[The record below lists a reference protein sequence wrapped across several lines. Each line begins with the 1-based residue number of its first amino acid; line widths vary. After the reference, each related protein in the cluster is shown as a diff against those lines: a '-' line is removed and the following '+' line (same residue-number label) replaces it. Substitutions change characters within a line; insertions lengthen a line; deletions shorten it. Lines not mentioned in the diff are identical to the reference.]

1 MTSKIN
7 AITTGAGGIEVTGD
21 SSGQIEFQAD
31 GTTVAT
37 LTTSGL
43 DVSSGLTFGSP
54 IDIASGGTGQTTA
67 TSAFNALAPSQ
78 STHSGKF
85 LTTDGTNTSW
95 GSVSTDPTMGGD
107 LSGTASN
114 AQIVAGAVG
123 ATELASTLDLSGKTV
138 TLPSGTGGKVLQ
150 VVQKTFT
157 GTQSVSTPSHGYFT
171 NITNLSQSITPSS
184 TSSKIL
190 ILLNVIVMHPNDRII
205 HVKMSGGNSA
215 SFIGNSASNRAR
227 SASWVSAQ
235 VYSSQAMSLMY
246 LDSPNTTSSIT
257 YTPQMGA
264 NYTGTTWTI
273 NYNVINDS
281 DLAYI
286 TRGASS
292 MILMEIAG

>member
-1 MTSKIN
+1 MASIKLK
-7 AITTGAGGIEVTGD
+7 GD
-21 SSGQIEFQAD
+21 
-31 GTTVAT
+31 
-37 LTTSGL
+37 TSGEIIIKA
-43 DVSSGLTFGSP
+43 P
-54 IDIASGGTGQTTA
+54 DIA
-67 TSAFNALAPSQ
+67 
-78 STHSGKF
+78 
-85 LTTDGTNTSW
+85 GTNT
-95 GSVSTDPTMGGD
+95 
-107 LSGTASN
+107 L
-114 AQIVAGAVG
+114 
-123 ATELASTLDLSGKTV
+123 TLDATTGTILNSNSSIPASSLTGA
-138 TLPSGTGGKVLQ
+138 LPAIDGSALTNLPASGKVLQ

-157 GTQSVSTPSHGYFT
+157 GTQSISTPSHGYFT
-171 NITNLSQSITPSS
+171 NITNLQASITPSS

-190 ILLNVIVMHPNDRII
+190 IMLNVIVMHPNDRII

-215 SFIGNSASNRAR
+215 SFIGNSAGSRAR

-235 VYSSQAMSLMY
+235 VYSSQAMSLLY